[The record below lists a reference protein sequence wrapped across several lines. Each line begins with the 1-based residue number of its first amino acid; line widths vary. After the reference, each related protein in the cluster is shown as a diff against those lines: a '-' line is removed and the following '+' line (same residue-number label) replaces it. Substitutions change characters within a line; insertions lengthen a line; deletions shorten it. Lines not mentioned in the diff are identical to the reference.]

1 MPWKERSVMEERMR
15 FVLRLKGGESTASL
29 CREFGI
35 SRVTGYKIY
44 ERNKQ
49 CGCSSSNNVF
59 RDSECDCTPPG
70 RVFEFSPEVRRQGRR
85 QLRRRAKDPARRG
98 CR

>member
-15 FVLRLKGGESTASL
+15 FVLRLKDGESMASV

-44 ERNKQ
+44 ERYIEYGLQ
-49 CGCSSSNNVF
+49 GLIIAS
-59 RDSECDCTPPG
+59 RGG
-70 RVFEFSPEVRRQGRR
+70 RAAQSEFSLIPRKAEQG
-85 QLRRRAKDPARRG
+85 LAL
-98 CR
+98 